1 MRQYAQNDNPDVGYL
16 GFAAQYNNRLDELEA
31 AGATD
36 EAIDNDALLTSYES
50 KMNNLL
56 R

>member
-1 MRQYAQNDNPDVGYL
+1 LQLNIIIV
-16 GFAAQYNNRLDELEA
+16 FDELEA

-56 R
+56 RLADQLDKS